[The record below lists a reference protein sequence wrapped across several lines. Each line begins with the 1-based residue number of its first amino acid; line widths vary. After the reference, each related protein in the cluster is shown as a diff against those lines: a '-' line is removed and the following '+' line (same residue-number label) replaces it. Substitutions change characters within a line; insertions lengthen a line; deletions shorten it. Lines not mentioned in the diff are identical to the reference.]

1 MPPLPTSRQHAEWDS
16 DGAPG
21 MAQCWGMLVEQAD
34 EELPISFPH
43 SVTAAAAAAAALH
56 QPQQKQATIKLR
68 RGAAEDASLKLV
80 SAAAVRLLESLSG
93 GQQLISKI
101 TQRLLVMMAGMSHSA
116 LCGALR
122 AVGGWLRAGAAGWC
136 WYCWLEP
143 AECAACADGF
153 RKQDV
158 LLLAGAAGWS
168 MLVVLVVL
176 WAGVCRMR
184 CLC

>member
-1 MPPLPTSRQHAEWDS
+1 
-16 DGAPG
+16 

-56 QPQQKQATIKLR
+56 HPQQKQATIKLR

-101 TQRLLVMMAGMSHSA
+101 TQRLLIMMASMSHSA

-122 AVGGWLRAGAAGWC
+122 AVGG
-136 WYCWLEP
+136 
-143 AECAACADGF
+143 
-153 RKQDV
+153 
-158 LLLAGAAGWS
+158 
-168 MLVVLVVL
+168 
-176 WAGVCRMR
+176 
-184 CLC
+184 